1 MFAPTMAV
9 SLTMTATLAESTS
22 LLMRDS
28 HDAPFFS
35 WSRFFI
41 NIMRAF
47 FVVLLLLFVD
57 PLIHFDTALIALS
70 LGGAAGVFVASYL
83 ARTRLKLLGL
93 VALLAAGWA
102 LFEFSFWLTAR
113 LPLSSDTTLALYN
126 LHQHAQ
132 LIAIT
137 ASVTLFS
144 TWLFWRFASI
154 VTLEVVGL
162 VALCVHLLSGHRNYH
177 FDSPKFINTLAWD
190 FGIDQLSLLLSL
202 GVAALSLTI
211 VYLIFAGVS
220 GRLNFNQ
227 IRHRRRPDI
236 VWLLSLLIT
245 FLVVMSAGLIML
257 YRYHSHN
264 AASMLANGV
273 GDSSQ
278 EGLSPLGF
286 HSALGSTNQPA
297 AMVRLDGD
305 YQGNPY
311 APMLYLR
318 EGALSEFNGHELVIA
333 DPAYDRD
340 AAPIR
345 PGETFRGA
353 QDPDLTDRVGLTQS
367 VYLLTEHNNAFAI
380 DYPIQF
386 NLIKNPNPKRFKLS
400 YQALSLAPYFKL
412 AELNSLTVG
421 DPRWDEA
428 ERKHYLV
435 THSDG
440 RYASLALKI
449 TDGIEAPV
457 ERAFALTRYLS
468 QKSIYTLTPNHTVE
482 PGQDPVA
489 PYLFGDFRGYCVHF
503 AHATVY
509 MLRALGIPARIG
521 TGYLTDLSQA
531 KDGHILLRMSDRH
544 AWAEVYI
551 AGKGW
556 TPFDTQ
562 PEQVESHADT
572 QIDAKLLEE
581 LMQMLEP
588 SEIILP
594 PENVEQE
601 PSFNPPRS
609 FPIPSGL
616 TATLILAALILCF
629 AAAKLYLRFGWMF
642 TSNSNVLVRRSYR
655 AVLSQLHDLGLK
667 RSHAETRNEFR
678 SRLSTQLGY
687 DVTSL
692 TEPLLDAVYRRSY
705 ADLSA
710 AKPALDRSLIDQ
722 ARIQDQ
728 KELKRLPWLRRIVAS
743 INPSSTIAWI
753 GGHRW

>member
-1 MFAPTMAV
+1 MLASTMAAGI
-9 SLTMTATLAESTS
+9 TMTVTYSDAHTIS
-22 LLMRDS
+22 LP
-28 HDAPFFS
+28 DAASGAVFS

-41 NIMRAF
+41 NLMRALF
-47 FVVLLLLFVD
+47 FVLLLLFVD
-57 PLIHFDTALIALS
+57 PLIHFDTALVALA
-70 LGGAAGVFVASYL
+70 LGSTSGVFAGSYL
-83 ARTRLKLLGL
+83 ARSRLKFLGL
-93 VALLAAGWA
+93 VTLMLAGWA
-102 LFEFSFWLTAR
+102 FFEGSFWLTSL
-113 LPLSSDTTLALYN
+113 LPLSSDNTLALYN
-126 LHQHAQ
+126 FHQHSQ
-132 LIAIT
+132 LVAIT
-137 ASVTLFS
+137 AAITLLS
-144 TWLFWRFASI
+144 TWLFWRFRSV

-162 VALCVHLLSGHRNYH
+162 VVLCVDLLAGHRNYH

-190 FGIDQLSLLLSL
+190 FGVDQLTLLLSL
-202 GVAALSLTI
+202 GVIALTLVV
-211 VYLIFAGVS
+211 VYLTFAGVS
-220 GRLNFNQ
+220 AQLSLHHL
-227 IRHRRRPDI
+227 RHRRRPDL
-236 VWLLSLLIT
+236 VWLFSLLVT
-245 FLVVMSAGLIML
+245 FLVVLSGGLVML

-286 HSALGSTNQPA
+286 HSALGSTNQPS

-318 EGALSEFNGHELVIA
+318 EGALSEFNGHEMVIA
-333 DPAYDRD
+333 DPVYDRD

-345 PGETFRGA
+345 PGETFRGT
-353 QDPDLTDRVGLTQS
+353 QDPDLADRVGLTQS

-412 AELNSLTVG
+412 DQLNSLQVG
-421 DPRWDEA
+421 DPRWDET

-449 TDGIEAPV
+449 TEGIEAPV
-457 ERAFALTRYLS
+457 ERAFALTHYLS

-482 PGQDPVA
+482 AGQDPVA

-531 KDGHILLRMSDRH
+531 KDGHVLLRMSDRH
-544 AWAEVYI
+544 AWAEVYVT
-551 AGKGW
+551 GKGW

-588 SEIILP
+588 SEVILP
-594 PENVEQE
+594 AENVAQE
-601 PSFNPPRS
+601 PSFNPPS
-609 FPIPSGL
+609 SLPIPSGK
-616 TATLILAALILCF
+616 TLSLIIAGIILCF
-629 AAAKLYLRFGWMF
+629 LNIKLYLRYGWMF
-642 TSNSNVLVRRSYR
+642 SSNSSVLVRRSYR
-655 AVLSQLHDLGLK
+655 AVLSQLYDLGL
-667 RSHAETRNEFR
+667 RRNIGETRNEFR
-678 SRLSTQLGY
+678 QRLSKVLGY
-687 DVTSL
+687 DVATL
-692 TEPLLDAVYRRSY
+692 TDPLLNAVYSANSIDSVNS
-705 ADLSA
+705 ADRAQIDA
-710 AKPALDRSLIDQ
+710 ARLRDQ
-722 ARIQDQ
+722 A
-728 KELKRLPWLRRIVAS
+728 ELKKLPWTKRLFAG
-743 INPSSTIAWI
+743 INPSSILAWL
-753 GGHRW
+753 GGYRW